1 MVKVGWKQKAA
12 IARACARIPF
22 GDPLYKFGQK
32 RFGQLKPN
40 PTSRLSKQVE
50 MARWLT
56 KHGAGIGGKS
66 FFEVG
71 TGHIPIVPLG
81 FYLAGATQTWTVDLN
96 RRLDWG
102 LVGETLHWIASN
114 KTAVTALYRDE
125 IVAADVFEQ
134 RFTALMETSGD
145 ARACL
150 AKAGIRYLAPIDAA
164 STKLAAESVDCHYSV
179 TVLEH
184 IPVDGLR
191 GILVEA
197 RRLLKP
203 DGYALHFVDL
213 SDHFQHQDRSISRI
227 NFLRFSNEEWRHLAG
242 NRFAYC
248 SRLRSSDL
256 LKLMSD
262 AGFHVAH
269 VEQVV
274 DEQAKA
280 LVEAGFPIDEAFSK
294 YDVVDLCTTSL
305 RVLLRK

>member
-32 RFGQLKPN
+32 RFGQLKSN

-150 AKAGIRYLAPIDAA
+150 AKAGVRYLAPIDAA

-191 GILVEA
+191 GYSS
-197 RRLLKP
+197 RR
-203 DGYALHFVDL
+203 GASSSRMATHCT
-213 SDHFQHQDRSISRI
+213 SWISATIFSTRTG
-227 NFLRFSNEEWRHLAG
+227 RFRGSTSCG
-242 NRFAYC
+242 
-248 SRLRSSDL
+248 SRTKSGDTWPATDS
-256 LKLMSD
+256 
-262 AGFHVAH
+262 
-269 VEQVV
+269 
-274 DEQAKA
+274 
-280 LVEAGFPIDEAFSK
+280 PIAAA
-294 YDVVDLCTTSL
+294 
-305 RVLLRK
+305 